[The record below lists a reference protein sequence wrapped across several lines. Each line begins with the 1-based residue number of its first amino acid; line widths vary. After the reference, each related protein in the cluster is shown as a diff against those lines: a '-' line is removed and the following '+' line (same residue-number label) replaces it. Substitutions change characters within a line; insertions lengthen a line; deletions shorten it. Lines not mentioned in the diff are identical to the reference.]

1 MKINVFKIL
10 KKTKVEGPGV
20 RFCIWVQGCLRQ
32 CEGCFAKATWSHK
45 PNKVMTVNELFNMI
59 KEQEGIEGV
68 TFLGGEP
75 FEQADALSLLAK
87 KVHDIGLS
95 VVTFTG
101 AKLEDLQ
108 SVNDDGFNNLIK
120 YSDILIDGEFVQ
132 EKFEL
137 SRPWVGSSNQRYIFL
152 SDRYS
157 LQDVVSAKNKVE
169 VRINKNGMV
178 FVNGMADFKVL
189 KKDIG
194 DLCLPKG
201 RKRI

>member
-32 CEGCFAKATWSHK
+32 CEGCFAKGTWSHK
-45 PNKVMTVNELFNMI
+45 PNKVMTVDEIFHMI
-59 KEQEGIEGV
+59 KEQKGIEGV

-75 FEQADALSLLAK
+75 FEQADALSVLAK
-87 KVHDIGLS
+87 KVKDIGLS
-95 VVTFTG
+95 VITFTG

-108 SVNDDGFNNLIK
+108 FVNDEGFNKLLK
-120 YSDILIDGEFVQ
+120 YTDILVDGEFVQ
-132 EKFEL
+132 EKFDL

-157 LQDVVSAKNKVE
+157 LQDIVNTKNKVE

-178 FVNGMADFKVL
+178 FVNGMADFKTL
-189 KKDIG
+189 KKEIG
-194 DLCLPKG
+194 DLCIPVSQ
-201 RKRI
+201 KRI